1 MPTEDSVGTFMR
13 TQSEGEFKTD
23 AAARIIGHPTIVC
36 EAQNEAAHHNL
47 DGRLVCPAEGL

>member
-1 MPTEDSVGTFMR
+1 MR

-23 AAARIIGHPTIVC
+23 AAARIIGHPAIVC
-36 EAQNEAAHHNL
+36 EAQNDAARHNL